1 MGYSPWGH
9 KELDTTERLHLSECR
24 TWLCCWD
31 KKDGKV
37 GLKPQER
44 QVERKHRM
52 RKDGSV
58 KGRQSEMYRFNDYSG
73 DTKKGKPFLN
83 P

>member
-1 MGYSPWGH
+1 M
-9 KELDTTERLHLSECR
+9 
-24 TWLCCWD
+24 
-31 KKDGKV
+31 
-37 GLKPQER
+37 
-44 QVERKHRM
+44 ERKHRM